1 MPRPAVSVLDDLLV
15 GGLAVTL
22 RRSERRSIGLKVT
35 PAGLSV
41 YAPRR
46 VDESRLRQFVE
57 ARRSWAEKHLAA
69 MQRPAP
75 PALQDGFL
83 LPYLGQTLT
92 LRSVAGL
99 RKAVRVGSELHAPE
113 SGPEKAVEAWY
124 RAEAPRVFQPIALHY
139 AAALGRGR
147 PLAAVHLTGATGRWG
162 SCTAAGVV
170 RLHWRL
176 LLAPPGVLHY
186 VAAHEVAHLAELN
199 HSARYWAEVGKLM
212 PEYRGP
218 QRWLK
223 LNGQALMEVWE
234 SELMDVSKA
243 LL

>member
-1 MPRPAVSVLDDLLV
+1 MSVLANLSV

-46 VDESRLRQFVE
+46 VDEARLRQFIE
-57 ARRSWAEKHLAA
+57 ERRNWAERHLAA

-75 PALQDGFL
+75 PMLQDGFH

-92 LRSVAGL
+92 LRSVSGI
-99 RKAVRVGSELHAPE
+99 RRAVRVADELHAPE
-113 SGPEKAVEAWY
+113 GRLAAPTEAWY
-124 RAEAPRVFQPIALHY
+124 KSEALRVFPAIAEHY
-139 AAALGRGR
+139 AAALGRGH
-147 PLAAVHLTGATGRWG
+147 PLAAVRLSNAASRWG

-176 LLAPPGVLHY
+176 SLAPLSVLHY

-199 HSARYWAEVGKLM
+199 HSPRYWAEVEKLM
-212 PEYRGP
+212 PEYRVP

-223 LNGQALMEVWE
+223 VNGQALMDMWGAEGF
-234 SELMDVSKA
+234 
-243 LL
+243 

>member
-1 MPRPAVSVLDDLLV
+1 MARPAVLVLDNLLV
-15 GGLAVTL
+15 GGLTVTL

-35 PAGLSV
+35 AEGLSV

-46 VDESRLRQFVE
+46 ADEARLRQFVE
-57 ARRSWAEKHLAA
+57 ERRGWAERHLAA

-75 PALQDGFL
+75 PVLQSGSA

-92 LRSVAGL
+92 LRSVPGL
-99 RKAVRVGSELHAPE
+99 GTAVRVEDELHTPE
-113 SGPEKAVEAWY
+113 GRIEQAVEAWY
-124 RAEAPRVFQPIALHY
+124 RAEALRVFKPIALHY
-139 AAALGRGR
+139 AAALHWGR
-147 PLAAVHLTGATGRWG
+147 PLSAVRLTGAGGRWG

-176 LLAPPGVLHY
+176 LLAPLDVLHY

-199 HSARYWAEVGKLM
+199 HSPRYWAEVQRLM
-212 PEYRGP
+212 PKYREP

-223 LNGQALMEVWE
+223 INGQELMEMW
-234 SELMDVSKA
+234 DV
-243 LL
+243 